1 LSPPPIIPDF
11 GRARLG
17 VVVERNRAA
26 VRNRLLSLEWAAD
39 PRNPRTLVRGREQV
53 RRRVDLFLDRLLAG
67 LLESDWS
74 GFEGFIEANSELL
87 RSGDFTA
94 DDLHRRS
101 LLLASLLIP
110 YILEEDDPGPVLVA
124 LFGTVQ
130 SLSGETIARYNRALL
145 EESRRLDELKTM
157 FLRLTGHELRAPLTT
172 IQGYTSM
179 LRDGDLGRLDDRVL
193 KALAAVQ
200 TAASSCLGM
209 LDRLIELARLESGD
223 EALHRE
229 SNDLGE
235 LITSATAPLEETAR
249 ARGVVLEVEASGE
262 ARVDAAEITI
272 AIRNL
277 LANALKYAA
286 GGGLV
291 KVSARRRDGYVEI
304 EVADRGPG
312 IPAADVDR
320 LFERYYRTQPD
331 REGGDGGSGLGLYIV
346 RRIAEL
352 HGGEATVRSS
362 PGRGA
367 TFRVRVPAG

>member
-1 LSPPPIIPDF
+1 MSLTPAIPDPA
-11 GRARLG
+11 RTRLG
-17 VVVERNRAA
+17 AVVERNRAA
-26 VRNRLLSLEWAAD
+26 VLDRLLSLEWAAD
-39 PRNPRTLVRGREQV
+39 PANPHSVVRSPEEVRPRVEQ
-53 RRRVDLFLDRLLAG
+53 FLDCLLAG
-67 LLESDWS
+67 LLEADWS
-74 GFEGFIEANSELL
+74 GFEHFIEANSELL
-87 RSGDFTA
+87 RAGAYTI
-94 DDLHRRS
+94 DDLNRRS

-110 YILEEDDPGPVLVA
+110 YVLQEEEPAPALAA
-124 LFGTVQ
+124 LFATAQ
-130 SLSGETIARYNRALL
+130 SLTSETIARYNRALL
-145 EESRRLDELKTM
+145 EESRHMDELKTM

-179 LRDGDLGRLDDRVL
+179 LRDGDLGRLEDRVL
-193 KALAAVQ
+193 TALAAVQ

-229 SNDLGE
+229 SRDLGE
-235 LITSATAPLEETAR
+235 LITSAVAPLEETAR
-249 ARGVVLEVEASGE
+249 ERGVLLEVEASGE

-291 KVSARRRDGYVEI
+291 KVSARRRDGYAEI

-320 LFERYYRTQPD
+320 LFERYYRTQQD
-331 REGGDGGSGLGLYIV
+331 RGGGDDGSGLGLYIV

-352 HGGEATVRSS
+352 HGGEATVGSS